1 MTSSYPSSLLCEF
14 EMAPPFL
21 QCPSEISTDAP
32 IVHATRS
39 ILRANLVPV
48 AKSPPHIVTS
58 RRVNLRLYFS
68 SVNKITFGTDGWRGI
83 IAEDFTFENVR
94 TVVHA
99 IARYVIR
106 AEKPGAEIVV
116 GYDTRFGS
124 QRFAQAAAAAFDAAG
139 IPVGLAATD
148 APTPALSLL
157 VRLRGAAGG
166 VQFTASHNPF
176 QWNGVKYK
184 ASYGSSASPAIVA
197 QIEAE
202 LARIV
207 RDGVPILPPQPDRIQ
222 SLDIRTPYLETLAGL
237 VDWDRIRAAKF
248 RFVVD
253 PMHGAGRGLLLE
265 LFRRNGVSC
274 DEIRGMRDP
283 LFGGVN
289 PEPIEPHVAALRQAV
304 TAGKYDAGFALD
316 GDADRIGAIDRDGSF
331 ITPHQIFS
339 ILLWH
344 LAGTRRLTG
353 EVAKTF
359 STTKM
364 IDKIAAKFGRKVW
377 ETPIGFKYICD
388 RMLESDIL
396 LGGEESGGIGTKLY
410 LPERDASVNALLLA
424 EVMAWHGKRLGELVA
439 MLHREFGEHH
449 YGRIDLTTK
458 DGQKEKA
465 LRHFADPK
473 LKSILD
479 WPITRREDIDGIKL
493 YLGDVGWVMV
503 RTSGTENMLRVYSE
517 ATGPETTRRAL
528 DAVVSIVHGL

>member
-1 MTSSYPSSLLCEF
+1 MSK
-14 EMAPPFL
+14 
-21 QCPSEISTDAP
+21 
-32 IVHATRS
+32 IV
-39 ILRANLVPV
+39 
-48 AKSPPHIVTS
+48 
-58 RRVNLRLYFS
+58 
-68 SVNKITFGTDGWRGI
+68 FGTDGWRAI

-99 IARYVIR
+99 ITRYVVR
-106 AEKPGAEIVV
+106 AEKPGAEILV

-124 QRFAQAAAAAFDAAG
+124 ERFARAAAETIAAAG
-139 IPVGLAATD
+139 VPVSLSAAA

-157 VRLRGAAGG
+157 VKLRGAAGG
-166 VQFTASHNPF
+166 VQITASHNPF

-197 QIEAE
+197 QIETE
-202 LARIV
+202 LARV
-207 RDGVPILPPQPDRIQ
+207 QRDGAPILPPQPNRIQ
-222 SLDIRTPYLETLAGL
+222 SLDMRAPYLETLASL
-237 VDWDRIRAAKF
+237 VDWDRIRASKF

-253 PMHGAGRGLLLE
+253 PMHGAGSGLLSE
-265 LFRRNGVSC
+265 LFRRNGIVC
-274 DEIRGMRDP
+274 EEIRAKRDP

-289 PEPIEPHVAALRQAV
+289 PEPIEPHIAALRLAV
-304 TAGKYDAGFALD
+304 TEGKYDAGFALD

-344 LAGTRRLTG
+344 LAGTRQLTG

-364 IDKIAAKFGRKVW
+364 IDKIAAKYGRKVW

-424 EVMAWHGKRLGELVA
+424 EVMAWHGKRLGELVS
-439 MLHREFGEHH
+439 MLHHEFGEHH
-449 YGRIDLTTK
+449 YGRVDLTTK

-465 LRHFADPK
+465 LRYFTDPK
-473 LKSILD
+473 LNAILE
-479 WPITRREDIDGIKL
+479 WPITRREDLDGVKL
-493 YLGDVGWVMV
+493 YIGDIGWVMV
-503 RTSGTENMLRVYSE
+503 RVSGTENMLRIYSE
-517 ATGPETTRRAL
+517 TARPETTRQAL
-528 DAVVSIVHGL
+528 DTVAALVQKL